1 MPTVY
6 VTDAEIAES
15 PTTRAAGVLRT
26 VDIRRG
32 SLGVR
37 EYAVDQ
43 WSKLPLDSR
52 QSVTYWHHGLGT
64 VHPGPPLD
72 LHL

>member
-1 MPTVY
+1 MRVSRAYITQPELIVPTVY

-37 EYAVDQ
+37 ECAVDQ
-43 WSKLPLDSR
+43 
-52 QSVTYWHHGLGT
+52 
-64 VHPGPPLD
+64 
-72 LHL
+72 